1 VTPRG
6 LLRAAGLLAAATVL
20 AASPAAGQRT
30 LAIERFDAAIRV
42 ERDGAIQVTET
53 ITARFTGSWNGIYRT
68 IPVKYRTARGFNWTL
83 GLSLEDVTDA
93 AGQRLR
99 TESSRERHY
108 VKIKIWV
115 PGAED
120 ATRTV
125 VLRYRA
131 TNGLRFFEDHD
142 ELYWNVTGDE
152 WDVPIEAA
160 AATIEL
166 PANASG
172 VRAIAFNG
180 AYGSTAQDATVAT
193 SGTTVRI
200 AMPHALAFHEGLTA
214 VVGWDKGVVTP
225 PTTADRA
232 TGFVRSNWPLAI
244 PVPVLLAVFGI
255 WRRRGRDP
263 ARRPVAVQYE
273 PPDGLTPAEAGTLI
287 DNSADM
293 RDITAT
299 LVDLAVRGHL
309 KIEERDDRKLLG
321 LIGGREFV
329 LHRQPLPAG
338 AAALTRHERRV
349 FDGIFSGRG
358 DTVELSQLE
367 DEFYTELPGIRD
379 AVFDLL
385 LGHGFYR
392 ARPDRVRARW
402 MVGGVVLG
410 IAIGAGGGAVSGA
423 LLMTPVPFVVAGA
436 LVAVIMLAFGAV
448 MPART
453 EAGARA
459 LERVLGFEEFLR
471 RVESEH
477 FKRIAIGHPEWF
489 DRYLPFAMAFGV
501 EKKWARAFEG
511 IYTESPRWYVG
522 PSVTHFSASRFSSNL
537 ASLSSAASSTL
548 ASSPRSS
555 SGSGFGGGGSSGG
568 GGGGGGGGGF

>member
-1 VTPRG
+1 VSPRSA
-6 LLRAAGLLAAATVL
+6 RLLALACATL
-20 AASPAAGQRT
+20 AAPPAAAQRS
-30 LAIERFDAAIRV
+30 LAIERFDARIRV
-42 ERDGAIQVTET
+42 ETGGAIHVTET
-53 ITARFTGSWNGIYRT
+53 ITARFTGSWNGVYRT
-68 IPVKYRTARGFNWTL
+68 IPVKYRTSQGFNWTL
-83 GLSLEDVTDA
+83 GLTLESATDA
-93 AGQRLR
+93 SGQPLR
-99 TESSRERHY
+99 TEAGRERHY
-108 VKIKIWV
+108 VKYKIWI

-120 ATRTV
+120 ATRTI

-142 ELYWNVTGDE
+142 ELYWNVTGDQ

-160 AATIEL
+160 AAVIEL
-166 PANASG
+166 PSGATG
-172 VRAIAFNG
+172 VRAISFNG
-180 AYGSTAQDATVAT
+180 AYGSTAQDATVET

-200 AMPHALAFHEGLTA
+200 TMPHPLAFHEGLTA
-214 VVGWDKGVVTP
+214 VVGWDKGLVTA
-225 PTTADRA
+225 PTSADRA
-232 TGFVRSNWPLAI
+232 AGFLRSNWPLAI
-244 PVPVLLAVFGI
+244 PIPVFFAIFAV
-255 WRRRGRDP
+255 WRRRGKDP
-263 ARRPVAVQYE
+263 AQRPIAVQYE
-273 PPDGLTPAEAGTLI
+273 PPAGLTPAEAGTLI

-329 LHRQPLPAG
+329 LHKQEPPAG
-338 AAALTRHERRV
+338 ASALVPHERRLR
-349 FDGIFSGRG
+349 DGIFSGRG

-379 AVFDLL
+379 SVFQRLL
-385 LGHGFYR
+385 EHRFYR
-392 ARPDRVRARW
+392 ARPDRVRAGW
-402 MVGGVVLG
+402 MVGGVALG
-410 IAIGAGGGAVSGA
+410 LAIGFGGSALSAA
-423 LLMTPVPFVVAGA
+423 LLMTPVPFIVAGA
-436 LVAVIMLAFGAV
+436 LVAVIMLGFGAV

-459 LERVLGFEEFLR
+459 LEQVLGFEEFLR
-471 RVESEH
+471 RVESEQY
-477 FKRIAIGHPEWF
+477 KRVAIGHPEWF

-511 IYTESPRWYVG
+511 IYTQSPNWYVG

-537 ASLSSAASSTL
+537 ATLSTAASSTL